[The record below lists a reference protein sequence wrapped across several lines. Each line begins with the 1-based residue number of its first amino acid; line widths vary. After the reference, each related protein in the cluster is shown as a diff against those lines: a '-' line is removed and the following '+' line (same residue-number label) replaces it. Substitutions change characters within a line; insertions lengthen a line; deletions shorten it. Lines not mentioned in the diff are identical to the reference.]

1 MPAMPARARPVIGF
15 LTDFGLDGA
24 AATCRGVIWSIC
36 RDAQIVDVCHTV
48 RKYAIRDGAYI
59 LRTVLPYL
67 PVGPHLAVVDPGVG
81 TARRPIALRTERGD
95 ILIGPDN
102 GLLLPAADTLGG
114 PVAARVLQNRS
125 YWLPSETSSTFHGRD
140 IFAPVTAHL
149 AAGDATFEDLGPAAD
164 LAGVERLPPPAAE
177 AVAGELRTV
186 VTYVD
191 SFGNLRLAGGRDEL
205 ERAFGRVEDGR
216 PFVAAFAG
224 ADGESI
230 VEPLTFADTFG
241 SVPPGAALLFVDSSG
256 DLAVADNQG
265 NIAARLDVA
274 SDRPVTLT
282 AG

>member
-1 MPAMPARARPVIGF
+1 MPAMPERERPVIGF

-36 RDAQIVDVCHTV
+36 PDAQIVDVCHTV

-81 TARRPIALRTERGD
+81 TVRRPIAVRTERGD
-95 ILIGPDN
+95 VLVGPDN
-102 GLLLPAADTLGG
+102 GLLLPAADALGG
-114 PVAARVLQNRS
+114 PVAARVLENRS
-125 YWLPSETSSTFHGRD
+125 HWLPSPTSSTFHGRD

-149 AAGDATFEDLGPAAD
+149 AAGDATFDDLGPAAD
-164 LAGVERLPPPAAE
+164 LAGIERLPPPTAE
-177 AVAGELRTV
+177 VVAGELRTL

-224 ADGESI
+224 AGGESI

-241 SVPPGAALLFVDSSG
+241 SVQQGAALLFVDSSG

-265 NIAARLDVA
+265 NIAVRLDVA